1 MTANDNMMPED
12 DDGEYLSEEELNDM
26 LGSASHLGTVVERR
40 LVVTWLNKN
49 AADFLFEPGLD
60 PKLQDYG
67 TTVLEMVAD
76 AISTQEHWTGANNI
90 KETIQ

>member
-1 MTANDNMMPED
+1 MTSNDNTTPED
-12 DDGEYLSEEELNDM
+12 DNEYLSEEELSEM

-40 LVVTWLNKN
+40 LIVTWLNKN

-60 PKLQDYG
+60 PKLQEYG

-76 AISTQEHWTGANNI
+76 AITMQEHWTGARNTR
-90 KETIQ
+90 ETIQ

>member
-1 MTANDNMMPED
+1 VTSNDNTTPED
-12 DDGEYLSEEELNDM
+12 DDDYLSEEELSEM
-26 LGSASHLGTVVERR
+26 LGSASHFGTIIERR

-60 PKLQDYG
+60 PKLQEYG

-76 AISTQEHWTGANNI
+76 AIREQEHWTGAHNTR
-90 KETIQ
+90 ETIQ

>member
-12 DDGEYLSEEELNDM
+12 DGEYLSEEELTEM

-40 LVVTWLNKN
+40 LIVTWLNKN

-60 PKLQDYG
+60 PRLQEYG
-67 TTVLEMVAD
+67 TSVLEMVAD
-76 AISTQEHWTGANNI
+76 AITMQEHWTGARNTR
-90 KETIQ
+90 ETIQ

>member
-12 DDGEYLSEEELNDM
+12 DDGEYLSEEELSEM

-40 LVVTWLNKN
+40 LIVTWLNKN

-60 PKLQDYG
+60 PKLQEYG
-67 TTVLEMVAD
+67 TTVLELVAD
-76 AISTQEHWTGANNI
+76 AISMKEHWTGVNNI